1 LVYPSKE
8 NGFFIFPG
16 LIHNTMD
23 YNHHTWP
30 SPRAKVVAKNMRLDY
45 DPDGNKIKRLKHEDA
60 VRLLAMKARMTVQ
73 GFLELPKE
81 ESWKALGCFRT
92 TCYGP
97 RVYDPLYL
105 HSRYFNRY

>member
-1 LVYPSKE
+1 
-8 NGFFIFPG
+8 
-16 LIHNTMD
+16 MD
-23 YNHHTWP
+23 YNHRTWP
-30 SPRAKVVAKNMRLDY
+30 SPRAKVVAQNLRLDY

-73 GFLELPKE
+73 GFLDLPKE

-97 RVYDPLYL
+97 RVYDPLYKNA
-105 HSRYFNRY
+105 RWNAQYMY